1 MSVYARDVG
10 EGRPL
15 VLIPGFGL
23 NHEVWEGQ
31 VRALVEEH
39 RVVCIDLRGT
49 GRSDKPTG
57 GYGIDRL
64 ADDVLEVLESL
75 DLQEVTLV
83 GWSFGGQVAFRLA
96 ARSPERLRQLVLIAS
111 NGVRASR
118 SEEFPF
124 GPDADAL
131 ETALVRAE
139 DEARTSSRRR
149 AIRSGFHEEPEPEL
163 LDWLLRCHLQMP
175 SRAAVPCY
183 RTYLHSDLTADLPAV
198 TLPVL
203 QVIGAEDPVTSPEGA
218 AWLRARLTDARLV
231 EIAGCGHYPM
241 FEAAERLDE
250 ELAAFAAAA

>member
-75 DLQEVTLV
+75 DLHEVTLV

-118 SEEFPF
+118 SEDFPF
-124 GPDADAL
+124 GPDADSL
-131 ETALVRAE
+131 ETALVRAG
-139 DEARTSSRRR
+139 RMRHGRRHGGG
-149 AIRSGFHEEPEPEL
+149 RSAPASTRSPSPSCWTGF
-163 LDWLLRCHLQMP
+163 
-175 SRAAVPCY
+175 
-183 RTYLHSDLTADLPAV
+183 
-198 TLPVL
+198 
-203 QVIGAEDPVTSPEGA
+203 
-218 AWLRARLTDARLV
+218 
-231 EIAGCGHYPM
+231 
-241 FEAAERLDE
+241 
-250 ELAAFAAAA
+250 FAAICRCRHGPRSPAIGPTSTPT